1 MKFTEEQLEKAV
13 VELFESVHIPHLH
26 GETIHKEISDV
37 LLRDDLKQFLFTQ
50 YADDNITPNEVQSI
64 IRQLDILP
72 LHHYMIVIKLF

>member
-37 LLRDDLKQFLFTQ
+37 LLRD
-50 YADDNITPNEVQSI
+50 S
-64 IRQLDILP
+64 
-72 LHHYMIVIKLF
+72 

>member
-1 MKFTEEQLEKAV
+1 MTYTEERLENAV
-13 VELFESVHIPHLH
+13 IELFEQQHIPHIK

-50 YADDNITPNEVQSI
+50 YADVNITPNEVQSI

-72 LHHYMIVIKLF
+72 SSSL